1 MRPIYGQRKP
11 IEHDKCIRNP
21 YLDPLPGL
29 SVDRASA
36 LVLIVLAS
44 ALPGCMDV
52 ERPCPEDTCFPLTSS
67 AFNSFLEE
75 AGEID
80 ALELASQ
87 FDKLA
92 VSTITRFT
100 ESDVDG
106 EMVWRIEKDD
116 SLRLRQVANSLSL
129 GGSKVVGYEIW
140 DGGRNTF
147 TRTSGEW
154 MIGRDMEPNYEDPFV
169 EIARLASENP
179 ESRWPPFRFD
189 VSQFSGMSWT
199 ITGDALESYQIAR
212 AANGT
217 HEIYFEL
224 HGLTP
229 QIVGIT
235 VYSGG
240 LEQQDVTFGMSI
252 STDYWDSGLTT
263 YYYTEYLEG
272 GKYLELNGMSEF
284 AKSPVPFIPVPQY
297 QNETDGQT
305 IVEGIVPSE
314 MTHEASLSEI
324 EMHVF
329 SEGSSV
335 ATLLLS
341 EGSSSNTT
349 EGGVRW
355 DLSWADNSGPG
366 LLSEGDHYSVS
377 TNSEASFD
385 IRIFDRWAQ
394 AWTDQ
399 GQ

>member
-1 MRPIYGQRKP
+1 MDSLLAMHVY
-11 IEHDKCIRNP
+11 
-21 YLDPLPGL
+21 
-29 SVDRASA
+29 RASA
-36 LVLIVLAS
+36 LVLILLAS
-44 ALPGCMDV
+44 ALPGCIEM

-67 AFNSFLEE
+67 AFNSYLEE
-75 AGEID
+75 VGEVD

-116 SLRLRQVANSLSL
+116 STKIRQVANSLSL

-217 HEIYFEL
+217 HEIYFQL

-349 EGGVRW
+349 EGGDRW
-355 DLSWADNSGPG
+355 ELSWADNSGPG
-366 LLSEGDHYSVS
+366 LLSEGDHFSVS

-394 AWTDQ
+394 TWTDQ

>member
-1 MRPIYGQRKP
+1 MGILRAMHMQRA
-11 IEHDKCIRNP
+11 
-21 YLDPLPGL
+21 LGL
-29 SVDRASA
+29 AI
-36 LVLIVLAS
+36 LLLAS
-44 ALPGCMDV
+44 GMTGCIEV

-75 AGEID
+75 LGEVD
-80 ALELASQ
+80 ALELASR
-87 FDKLA
+87 FDTLA
-92 VSTITRFT
+92 VTTMTRFT

-106 EMVWRIEKDD
+106 QMLWSIEKDD
-116 SLRLRQVANSLSL
+116 ELEVRKVANRVTIGESQ
-129 GGSKVVGYEIW
+129 VVGYEIW
-140 DGGRNTF
+140 DGGRSTY
-147 TRTSGEW
+147 TRTTGEW
-154 MIGRDMEPNYEDPFV
+154 MLGRDMDPNYEDPFV
-169 EIARLASENP
+169 EVARLASENP

-189 VSQFSGMSWT
+189 VTQFSGMSWT
-199 ITGDALESYQIAR
+199 ITGDALDSHQIAR
-212 AANGT
+212 ATNGT
-217 HEIYFEL
+217 HEVYFEL
-224 HGLTP
+224 HGLSP

-240 LEQQDVTFGMSI
+240 MEQQDVTFAMSI
-252 STDYWDSGLTT
+252 STEYWDYGLETH
-263 YYYTEYLEG
+263 YYTEYLEG
-272 GKYLELNGMSEF
+272 GVYLQMSDKTEF
-284 AKSPVPFIPVPQY
+284 TRAPVPFIPVPQY
-297 QNETDGQT
+297 QNESGGQT

-324 EMHVF
+324 EIHIV

-349 EGGVRW
+349 EGGDKW
-355 DLSWADNSGPG
+355 ELSWTDNSGPG

>member
-1 MRPIYGQRKP
+1 MDSLLAMHVY
-11 IEHDKCIRNP
+11 
-21 YLDPLPGL
+21 
-29 SVDRASA
+29 RASA
-36 LVLIVLAS
+36 LVLILLAS
-44 ALPGCMDV
+44 ALPGCIEM

-67 AFNSFLEE
+67 AFNSYLEE
-75 AGEID
+75 VGEVD

-87 FDKLA
+87 FDTLA

-116 SLRLRQVANSLSL
+116 SLKLRQVANRLTL
-129 GGSKVVGYEIW
+129 GGSQVVDYEIW
-140 DGGRNTF
+140 DGGRDTF
-147 TRTSGEW
+147 TRTTGVW
-154 MIGRDMEPNYEDPFV
+154 MVGRDMEPNYEDPFV

-212 AANGT
+212 ATNGT

-252 STDYWDSGLTT
+252 STDYWESGLMT
-263 YYYTEYLEG
+263 YYYTEFLEG
-272 GKYLELNGMSEF
+272 GGYLQMNGLSEF
-284 AKSPVPFIPVPQY
+284 ARAPVPFVPVPNY
-297 QNETDGQT
+297 QTTSGGT
-305 IVEGIVPSE
+305 STVGGIVPSE

-329 SEGSSV
+329 SGGSSV

-341 EGSSSNTT
+341 EGNSSNST
-349 EGGVRW
+349 EGGEWW
-355 DLSWADNSGPG
+355 DLSWGDNSGQG
-366 LLSEGDHYSVS
+366 LLSEGDIYSVS

-394 AWTDQ
+394 AWTD
-399 GQ
+399 GLE

>member
-1 MRPIYGQRKP
+1 MR
-11 IEHDKCIRNP
+11 NA
-21 YLDPLPGL
+21 YLDSLLGMY
-29 SVDRASA
+29 VYRASA
-36 LVLIVLAS
+36 LVLILLAS
-44 ALPGCMDV
+44 ALPGCIEM
-52 ERPCPEDTCFPLTSS
+52 ERPCPEGTCFPLTSS

-75 AGEID
+75 VGEVN
-80 ALELASQ
+80 ALEMASK
-87 FDKLA
+87 FDTLA

-116 SLRLRQVANSLSL
+116 SLKIRQVTNRLTL
-129 GGSKVVGYEIW
+129 GGSQVVGYEIW
-140 DGGRNTF
+140 DGGRDTF
-147 TRTSGEW
+147 TRTTGVW
-154 MIGRDMEPNYEDPFV
+154 MVGRDMEPNYEDPFV
-169 EIARLASENP
+169 EIARLATENP

-189 VSQFSGMSWT
+189 VSQFSDMSWT

-212 AANGT
+212 ATNGT

-252 STDYWDSGLTT
+252 STDYWESGLMT
-263 YYYTEYLEG
+263 YYYTEFLEG
-272 GKYLELNGMSEF
+272 GGYLQMNGLSEF
-284 AKSPVPFIPVPQY
+284 ARAPVPFVPVPNY
-297 QNETDGQT
+297 QTTSGGT
-305 IVEGIVPSE
+305 STVGGIVPSE

-329 SEGSSV
+329 SGGSSV

-341 EGSSSNTT
+341 EGNSSNST
-349 EGGVRW
+349 EGGEWW
-355 DLSWADNSGPG
+355 DLSWGDNSGQG
-366 LLSEGDHYSVS
+366 LLSEGDIYSVS

-394 AWTDQ
+394 AWTD
-399 GQ
+399 GLE